1 MNFGDG
7 CSAAGLPIAEAAA
20 AIEVGLITISIG
32 LPCGSSMVVR
42 LCRYVPLLAGHMP
55 VTAAMLSEAAIKRD
69 LNLREEDN
77 DQAFE
82 MQRS

>member
-1 MNFGDG
+1 
-7 CSAAGLPIAEAAA
+7 
-20 AIEVGLITISIG
+20 
-32 LPCGSSMVVR
+32 MVVR